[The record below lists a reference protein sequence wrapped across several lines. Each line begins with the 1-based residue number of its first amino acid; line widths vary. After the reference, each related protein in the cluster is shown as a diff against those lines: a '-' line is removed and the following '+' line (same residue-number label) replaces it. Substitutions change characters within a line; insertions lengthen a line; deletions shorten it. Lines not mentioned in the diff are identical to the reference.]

1 MPQGR
6 LNKVCIV
13 VSLGL
18 IAALGAGCAKR
29 QATYVAVDPNTG
41 QQYQVVQQAQ
51 PQVAAAPTYQQPVQ
65 YQSRGFELY
74 GQGGVSAQAQA
85 APSSAPATTSD
96 DIPNRGFF
104 TSRRTAAAAPQV
116 QQSYVVQYQA
126 PPVVAAAPPQTYA
139 APAQTYVVQQPA
151 TVVQAPARGFVAPA
165 PAGRGIYA
173 TPGRAYA
180 SAAPYV
186 AAGPSY
192 ALDAGDKLR
201 VTVFGQEGLTNS
213 YTIDAGGNI
222 NMPLIGT
229 LPARGLTT
237 QQLAGLITQRLKG
250 GYVRDPSVS
259 VEIELYRPFF
269 ILGEV
274 TTPGQYPYVA
284 NLTVEGAVAIAGGFS
299 ARANKRTAELTRS
312 TGPQQFRSEV
322 PLNTP
327 IKPGDTIVVKE
338 RWF

>member
-6 LNKVCIV
+6 LNKVCIA

-41 QQYQVVQQAQ
+41 QQYAVVQQAQ
-51 PQVAAAPTYQQPVQ
+51 PQVATTPTYQQPVQ

-85 APSSAPATTSD
+85 APSSAPATTTD
-96 DIPNRGFF
+96 DIPNRGLF
-104 TSRRTAAAAPQV
+104 TSRRSAVPAPQV

-126 PPVVAAAPPQTYA
+126 PAVAA
-139 APAQTYVVQQPA
+139 APAQTYVMQQPA
-151 TVVQAPARGFVAPA
+151 TVVQAPARGVVAPA
-165 PAGRGIYA
+165 PVGRGIYA
-173 TPGRAYA
+173 TPARAYA
-180 SAAPYV
+180 SAAPYA

-192 ALDAGDKLR
+192 SLDSGDKLR

-222 NMPLIGT
+222 NMPLIGAQ
-229 LPARGLTT
+229 PARGLTT
-237 QQLAGLITQRLKG
+237 QQLAGLITQRLKHG
-250 GYVRDPSVS
+250 FVRDPSVS

-299 ARANKRTAELTRS
+299 PRANKRTAELTRS
-312 TGPQQFRSEV
+312 TGAQQFRSEV

-327 IKPGDTIVVKE
+327 IKPGDTIVLKE

>member
-41 QQYQVVQQAQ
+41 QQYAVVQQQ
-51 PQVAAAPTYQQPVQ
+51 QQQQVASAPTYQQPVQ

-85 APSSAPATTSD
+85 APSSAPATTTD
-96 DIPNRGFF
+96 DIPNRGLF
-104 TSRRTAAAAPQV
+104 TSRRSAVPAPQM

-126 PPVVAAAPPQTYA
+126 PVAA
-139 APAQTYVVQQPA
+139 APAQTYVMQQPA
-151 TVVQAPARGFVAPA
+151 TVVQAPARAVVAPA

-180 SAAPYV
+180 SASPYI

-192 ALDAGDKLR
+192 ALDSGDKLR

-222 NMPLIGT
+222 NMPLIGAQ
-229 LPARGLTT
+229 PARGLTT
-237 QQLAGLITQRLKG
+237 QQLAGLITQRLKAG
-250 GYVRDPSVS
+250 FVRDPSVS

-299 ARANKRTAELTRS
+299 PRANKRTAEVTRS

-327 IKPGDTIVVKE
+327 IKPGDTIVLKE

>member
-6 LNKVCIV
+6 LNRVCIA

-41 QQYQVVQQAQ
+41 QQYAVVQQAQ
-51 PQVAAAPTYQQPVQ
+51 PQVATATTYQQPVQ

-74 GQGGVSAQAQA
+74 GQGGASAQAQA
-85 APSSAPATTSD
+85 APSSAPATTTD
-96 DIPNRGFF
+96 DIPNRGLF
-104 TSRRTAAAAPQV
+104 TSRRSAVPVPQA

-126 PPVVAAAPPQTYA
+126 PPVAA

-151 TVVQAPARGFVAPA
+151 AVVQAPARAVVA

-180 SAAPYV
+180 SASPYV

-192 ALDAGDKLR
+192 TLDSGDKLR

-222 NMPLIGT
+222 NMPLIGAQ
-229 LPARGLTT
+229 PARGLTT

-259 VEIELYRPFF
+259 VEVELYRPFF

-299 ARANKRTAELTRS
+299 PRANKRTAEVTRS

>member
-1 MPQGR
+1 MLQGR
-6 LNKVCIV
+6 LNRVCIV
-13 VSLGL
+13 VPLAL

-29 QATYVAVDPNTG
+29 QATYVAIDPNTG
-41 QQYQVVQQAQ
+41 QQYQVVQQQ
-51 PQVAAAPTYQQPVQ
+51 QQVATTPTYQQPVQ

-74 GQGGVSAQAQA
+74 GQGGGVSAQAQA
-85 APSSAPATTSD
+85 APSSAPAATTD
-96 DIPNRGFF
+96 DIPNRGLF
-104 TSRRTAAAAPQV
+104 TARRSAVPAPPV
-116 QQSYVVQYQA
+116 QQSYVVQYQ
-126 PPVVAAAPPQTYA
+126 PPAVAT
-139 APAQTYVVQQPA
+139 APAQTYVMQQPA
-151 TVVQAPARGFVAPA
+151 TVVQRPATIVQAPARGVVAPA
-165 PAGRGIYA
+165 PAQRGIYA
-173 TPGRAYA
+173 SPTRAYA
-180 SAAPYV
+180 STAPYV

-192 ALDAGDKLR
+192 TLDSGDKLR

-222 NMPLIGT
+222 NMPLIGAQ
-229 LPARGLTT
+229 PARGLTT
-237 QQLAGLITQRLKG
+237 QQLAGLITQRLKH

-259 VEIELYRPFF
+259 VEVELYRPFF

-284 NLTVEGAVAIAGGFS
+284 NLTIEGAVAIAGGFS
-299 ARANKRTAELTRS
+299 PRASKRTAELTRS
-312 TGPQQFRSEV
+312 TGAQQFRSEV

>member
-1 MPQGR
+1 MPLGR
-6 LNKVCIV
+6 LNKVCIAV
-13 VSLGL
+13 FLGL
-18 IAALGAGCAKR
+18 IATLGAGCVTR
-29 QATYVAVDPNTG
+29 EATYVAIDPNTG
-41 QQYQVVQQAQ
+41 QQYAVVQQAQ
-51 PQVAAAPTYQQPVQ
+51 PQVATTTTYQQPVQ

-85 APSSAPATTSD
+85 APATTTE
-96 DIPNRGFF
+96 DISNRGLF
-104 TSRRTAAAAPQV
+104 TSRGSAVPAPQL

-126 PPVVAAAPPQTYA
+126 PAVAA
-139 APAQTYVVQQPA
+139 APAQTYVVQQPVA
-151 TVVQAPARGFVAPA
+151 VVQAPA
-165 PAGRGIYA
+165 
-173 TPGRAYA
+173 PGRAYA
-180 SAAPYV
+180 AAPY
-186 AAGPSY
+186 AATGPSY
-192 ALDAGDKLR
+192 SLDSGDKLR

-213 YTIDAGGNI
+213 YTIDASGKI
-222 NMPLIGT
+222 NVPLIGAQ
-229 LPARGLTT
+229 PARGLTT
-237 QQLAGLITQRLKG
+237 QQLAGLITQRLKQ

-259 VEIELYRPFF
+259 VEVEVYRPFF

-299 ARANKRTAELTRS
+299 PRANKRTAELTRS

-327 IKPGDTIVVKE
+327 IKPGDTIVLKE

>member
-1 MPQGR
+1 MPLGR
-6 LNKVCIV
+6 LNKVCIA

-18 IAALGAGCAKR
+18 IAALGAGCAKQ
-29 QATYVAVDPNTG
+29 QATYVAVDPTTG
-41 QQYQVVQQAQ
+41 QQYAVVQQAQ
-51 PQVAAAPTYQQPVQ
+51 PQFATTTTYQQPVQ

-74 GQGGVSAQAQA
+74 GQGGGVSAQAQV
-85 APSSAPATTSD
+85 APSFAPATTTN

-104 TSRRTAAAAPQV
+104 TSHHSAVPAPQV

-126 PPVVAAAPPQTYA
+126 PAVAA
-139 APAQTYVVQQPA
+139 APAQTYVMQQPA
-151 TVVQAPARGFVAPA
+151 AVVQARARAVVAPA
-165 PAGRGIYA
+165 PAG
-173 TPGRAYA
+173 
-180 SAAPYV
+180 
-186 AAGPSY
+186 PSY
-192 ALDAGDKLR
+192 SLDSGDKLR

-213 YTIDAGGNI
+213 YTVDAGGNI
-222 NMPLIGT
+222 NMPLIGAQ
-229 LPARGLTT
+229 PARGLTT
-237 QQLAGLITQRLKG
+237 PQLAGLITQRLKQG
-250 GYVRDPSVS
+250 FVRDPSVS

-284 NLTVEGAVAIAGGFS
+284 NLTVESAVAIAGGFS
-299 ARANKRTAELTRS
+299 PRASKRSAELTRS

>member
-1 MPQGR
+1 M
-6 LNKVCIV
+6 
-13 VSLGL
+13 
-18 IAALGAGCAKR
+18 
-29 QATYVAVDPNTG
+29 
-41 QQYQVVQQAQ
+41 
-51 PQVAAAPTYQQPVQ
+51 
-65 YQSRGFELY
+65 
-74 GQGGVSAQAQA
+74 
-85 APSSAPATTSD
+85 
-96 DIPNRGFF
+96 
-104 TSRRTAAAAPQV
+104 
-116 QQSYVVQYQA
+116 VQYQA
-126 PPVVAAAPPQTYA
+126 PPPVVAA

-151 TVVQAPARGFVAPA
+151 TVMQQPATIVQAPARGVMTQAPVQ
-165 PAGRGIYA
+165 RGVYA
-173 TPGRAYA
+173 SPTRAYA
-180 SAAPYV
+180 SAAPYA

-192 ALDAGDKLR
+192 SLDSGDKLR

-213 YTIDAGGNI
+213 YTVDAGGNI
-222 NMPLIGT
+222 NMPLIGAQ
-229 LPARGLTT
+229 PARGLTT
-237 QQLAGLITQRLKG
+237 QQLAGLITQRLKAG
-250 GYVRDPSVS
+250 FVRDPSVS

-299 ARANKRTAELTRS
+299 PRASKRTAELTRS

>member
-13 VSLGL
+13 VPLAL
-18 IAALGAGCAKR
+18 VAALGAGCAKR

-51 PQVAAAPTYQQPVQ
+51 PQVATTTTAYQQPVQ

-74 GQGGVSAQAQA
+74 GQGGISAQAQSA
-85 APSSAPATTSD
+85 SSAPATTTD
-96 DIPNRGFF
+96 DIPNRGLF
-104 TSRRTAAAAPQV
+104 TSRRSAVPAPQV

-126 PPVVAAAPPQTYA
+126 PAVAA
-139 APAQTYVVQQPA
+139 APAQTYVMQQPA
-151 TVVQAPARGFVAPA
+151 TVVQQPATIVQAPARGVAATA
-165 PAGRGIYA
+165 PSGRGIYA

-192 ALDAGDKLR
+192 TLDSGDKLR

-222 NMPLIGT
+222 NMPLIGAQ
-229 LPARGLTT
+229 PARGLTT
-237 QQLAGLITQRLKG
+237 QQLAGLITQRLKSG
-250 GYVRDPSVS
+250 FVRDPSVS
-259 VEIELYRPFF
+259 VEVELYRPFF

-299 ARANKRTAELTRS
+299 PRASKRTAELTRS

>member
-6 LNKVCIV
+6 LNKVCIA

-41 QQYQVVQQAQ
+41 QQYAVVQQAP
-51 PQVAAAPTYQQPVQ
+51 PQVATTTPAYQQPVQ

-85 APSSAPATTSD
+85 APSSAPVTTTD
-96 DIPNRGFF
+96 DIPNRGLF
-104 TSRRTAAAAPQV
+104 TSRRSAVPAPQV

-126 PPVVAAAPPQTYA
+126 PAVAA
-139 APAQTYVVQQPA
+139 APAQTYVMQQPA
-151 TVVQAPARGFVAPA
+151 TIVQAPARGVVAPA

-192 ALDAGDKLR
+192 SLDSGDKLR

-222 NMPLIGT
+222 NMPLIGAQ
-229 LPARGLTT
+229 PARGLTT
-237 QQLAGLITQRLKG
+237 QQLAGLITQRLKAG
-250 GYVRDPSVS
+250 FVRDPSVS
-259 VEIELYRPFF
+259 VEVELYRPFF

-299 ARANKRTAELTRS
+299 PRANKRAAEVTRS